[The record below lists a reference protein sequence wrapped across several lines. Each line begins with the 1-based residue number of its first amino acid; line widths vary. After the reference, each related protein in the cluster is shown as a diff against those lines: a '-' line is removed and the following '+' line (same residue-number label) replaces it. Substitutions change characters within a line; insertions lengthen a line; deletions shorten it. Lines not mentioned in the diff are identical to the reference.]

1 MCPPSLWHEF
11 PLTFPKMAQEGRSV
25 SGHLQRPQFPQQQP
39 EARRAGVARVA
50 PDEDVLHTDD
60 AGED

>member
-1 MCPPSLWHEF
+1 
-11 PLTFPKMAQEGRSV
+11 MAQEGRSV

-39 EARRAGVARVA
+39 EARRAVARVA
-50 PDEDVLHTDD
+50 DADEDVLHTDD